1 MKVLY
6 LDCFSGISGNMFLG
20 GLVALGLPEAELRSM
35 LASLKVEGFNLE
47 VEAVQKKGIAATH
60 LDVRLHHYEHEHHHH
75 QHEQSAHGHAGGHN
89 HHGHAAPENK
99 APEPQHHHHHH
110 EHRHL
115 PDIAALLQAAPLP
128 EVVRERSLA
137 VFHRLAE
144 AEAKVHGTTPDKVH
158 FHEVGAVDA
167 IVDIVGTVYGLHYL
181 GIEKIYASK
190 VYTGSGFVDC
200 AHGRMPVPAPATA
213 ELLCGIPQ
221 AQGVIERELTTPT
234 GAALLA
240 ALSDGFGAQPEGFL
254 CERIAYGAGGWDLP
268 QPNVLRLC
276 LGTLDEKPEREAVVL
291 LEANLD
297 DLSPQITAYS
307 AERLLKSG
315 ALDVWTTPVF
325 MKKGRSGVVLSALCL
340 PDKQGDLEE
349 VFFQETSTL
358 GVRATPLKRRIQERA
373 FQEVETPWGKVRMK
387 LGEDNAMPEYEDC
400 KKLAQEQ
407 GIPLKKVQ
415 MAAWRAFG
423 LLER

>member
-20 GLVALGLPEAELRSM
+20 GLVALGLPETELRGM
-35 LASLKVEGFNLE
+35 LASLKVEGFSLD

-60 LDVRLHHYEHEHHHH
+60 LDVRLHHHDHEHHH
-75 QHEQSAHGHAGGHN
+75 QQQEPGAHGHAGEAG
-89 HHGHAAPENK
+89 HHGHK
-99 APEPQHHHHHH
+99 APEPQHHHH

-115 PDIAALLQAAPLP
+115 PEIEALLLKAPLP
-128 EVVRERSLA
+128 QAVQKRSMA
-137 VFHRLAE
+137 VFYRLAE

-167 IVDIVGTVYGLHYL
+167 IVDIVGTVYGLYYL

-190 VYTGSGFVDC
+190 VYTGSGFVEC

-221 AQGVIERELTTPT
+221 AQGDIERELTTPT

-240 ALSDGFGAQPEGFL
+240 ELSDGFGALPEGFL

-276 LGTLDEKPEREAVVL
+276 LGMLSEEPEQEDVIL

-307 AERLLKSG
+307 AEMLLKSG
-315 ALDVWTTPVF
+315 ALDVWTTPVL

-340 PDKQGDLEE
+340 PDKQAELEE
-349 VFFQETSTL
+349 IFFKETSTL
-358 GVRATPLKRRIQERA
+358 GVRVMRLKRRIQART
-373 FQEVETPWGKVRMK
+373 FQEVETPWGKVQMK
-387 LGEDNAMPEYEDC
+387 MGEDNAMPEYEDC
-400 KKLAQEQ
+400 RKLAQKE

-415 MAAWRAFG
+415 LAAWQALRSKPN
-423 LLER
+423 ES

>member
-60 LDVRLHHYEHEHHHH
+60 LDVRLHHHEHEHHHH
-75 QHEQSAHGHAGGHN
+75 QQEQSAHGHAGGHN
-89 HHGHAAPENK
+89 HHGHA

-240 ALSDGFGAQPEGFL
+240 ALSDGFGAPPEGFL

-340 PDKQGDLEE
+340 PDKQGELEE

>member
-20 GLVALGLPEAELRSM
+20 GLVALGLPEMKLREM
-35 LASLKVEGFNLE
+35 LTSLKVEGFSLD

-60 LDVRLHHYEHEHHHH
+60 LDVRLHHHEHEHHHH
-75 QHEQSAHGHAGGHN
+75 QQEQSAQGHAHGHHS
-89 HHGHAAPENK
+89 HAAAAEK
-99 APEPQHHHHHH
+99 APEPHHHHH

-115 PDIAALLQAAPLP
+115 PEIETLLQAAPLP
-128 EVVRERSLA
+128 PVVRERSLA
-137 VFHRLAE
+137 VFRRLAE

-167 IVDIVGTVYGLHYL
+167 IVDIVGTVYGLYYL

-190 VYTGSGFVDC
+190 VYTGSGFVEC

-221 AQGVIERELTTPT
+221 AQGAIERELTTPT

-240 ALSDGFGAQPEGFL
+240 ALSDGFGAQPEGFI
-254 CERIAYGAGGWDLP
+254 CEQIAYGAGGWDLP

-276 LGTLDEKPEREAVVL
+276 LGTLAEKPERENVML

-297 DLSPQITAYS
+297 DLSPQVTAYS
-307 AERLLKSG
+307 AERLLQNG
-315 ALDVWTTPVF
+315 ALDVWTTPVL
-325 MKKGRSGVVLSALCL
+325 MKKGRSGVVLSALCT
-340 PDKQGDLEE
+340 PDKQAELED
-349 VFFQETSTL
+349 VFFRETSTL
-358 GVRATPLKRRIQERA
+358 GVRATPLKRRIQARA

-407 GIPLKKVQ
+407 GIPLKEVQ

-423 LLER
+423 LQEC

>member
-20 GLVALGLPEAELRSM
+20 GLLALGFPESELRGM
-35 LASLKVEGFNLE
+35 LASLNLEGFSLD
-47 VEAVQKKGIAATH
+47 VEQVQKKGIAATH
-60 LDVRLHHYEHEHHHH
+60 LDVRLHHHEHAHHHH
-75 QHEQSAHGHAGGHN
+75 QQQEQSVHGHGH
-89 HHGHAAPENK
+89 HSHAAAEVK
-99 APEPQHHHHHH
+99 VPEPRHHHH

-115 PDIAALLQAAPLP
+115 PEIETLLQAASLP
-128 EVVRERSLA
+128 PVVRERSLA
-137 VFHRLAE
+137 VFYRLAK

-167 IVDIVGTVYGLHYL
+167 IVDIVGTVYGLYYL

-190 VYTGSGFVDC
+190 VYTGRGFVEC

-221 AQGVIERELTTPT
+221 AQGEIERELTTPT

-240 ALSDGFGAQPEGFL
+240 ELSAGFGAQPETFL

-276 LGTLDEKPEREAVVL
+276 LGTLTEETGREEVVL

-297 DLSPQITAYS
+297 DLSPQIMAYS
-307 AERLLKSG
+307 AEQLLESG
-315 ALDVWTTPVF
+315 ALDVWTTPVL

-340 PDKQGDLEE
+340 PGKQAALED
-349 VFFQETSTL
+349 VFFRETSTL
-358 GVRATPLKRRIQERA
+358 GVRATQLKRRIQTRT
-373 FQEVETPWGKVRMK
+373 FQEVETPWGNVRMK
-387 LGEDNAMPEYEDC
+387 VGENNAMPEYEDC

-407 GIPLKKVQ
+407 RVSLKRVQ
-415 MAAWRAFG
+415 LAAWKAFA
-423 LLER
+423 LQENSSEK

>member
-20 GLVALGLPEAELRSM
+20 GLVALGLPETELRRM
-35 LASLKVEGFNLE
+35 LASLKLEGFSLD

-60 LDVRLHHYEHEHHHH
+60 LDVRLHHHEHHHH
-75 QHEQSAHGHAGGHN
+75 QQQQPEQEGGHGHHD
-89 HHGHAAPENK
+89 HAAESK
-99 APEPQHHHHHH
+99 APDPHHHHH

-115 PDIAALLQAAPLP
+115 PEIEALLQNAPLP
-128 EVVRERSLA
+128 QSVQDRSLA
-137 VFHRLAE
+137 VFRRLAE

-167 IVDIVGTVYGLHYL
+167 IVDIVGTIYGLHYL

-190 VYTGSGFVDC
+190 VYTGSGFVEC

-221 AQGVIERELTTPT
+221 AQGEIEKELTTPT

-240 ALSDGFGAQPEGFL
+240 ELSNGFGAQPEGFL
-254 CERIAYGAGGWDLP
+254 CERIAYGAGGWELP

-276 LGTLDEKPEREAVVL
+276 IGTLAEEFGREDVVL

-307 AERLLKSG
+307 AERLLESG
-315 ALDVWTTPVF
+315 ALDVWTTPVL
-325 MKKGRSGVVLSALCL
+325 MKKGRSGVVLSALCF
-340 PDKQGDLEE
+340 PDKQAELEGI
-349 VFFQETSTL
+349 FFEETSTL
-358 GVRATPLKRRIQERA
+358 GVRATQLKRRIQTRV
-373 FQEVETPWGKVRMK
+373 FQEVETPWGKVRIKM
-387 LGEDNAMPEYEDC
+387 GEDNVMPEYEDC

-407 GIPLKKVQ
+407 GLPLKKVQ
-415 MAAWRAFG
+415 MAAWRAWG
-423 LLER
+423 LLGS

>member
-20 GLVALGLPEAELRSM
+20 GLVALGLPETELRRM
-35 LASLKVEGFNLE
+35 LASLKLDGFSLD

-60 LDVRLHHYEHEHHHH
+60 LDVRLHHHEHHHH
-75 QHEQSAHGHAGGHN
+75 HQQPEQEGGHAGGHG
-89 HHGHAAPENK
+89 HHGHAAESK
-99 APEPQHHHHHH
+99 APELHHHHH

-115 PDIAALLQAAPLP
+115 PEIEALLRNAPLP
-128 EVVRERSLA
+128 QAVQERSLA
-137 VFHRLAE
+137 VFQRLAE

-167 IVDIVGTVYGLHYL
+167 IVDIVGTIYGLHYL

-190 VYTGSGFVDC
+190 VYTGSGFVEC

-221 AQGVIERELTTPT
+221 AQGEIERELTTPT

-240 ALSDGFGAQPEGFL
+240 ELSNGFGAQPEGFL

-276 LGTLDEKPEREAVVL
+276 LGTLADAAGQEDVVL

-307 AERLLKSG
+307 ADRLLKSG
-315 ALDVWTTPVF
+315 ALDVWTTPVL
-325 MKKGRSGVVLSALCL
+325 MKKGRSGVVLSALCF
-340 PDKQGDLEE
+340 PDKQAELEE
-349 VFFQETSTL
+349 IFFGETSTL
-358 GVRATPLKRRIQERA
+358 GVRATQLKRRIQTRV
-373 FQEVETPWGKVRMK
+373 FQEVETPWGKVRIKM
-387 LGEDNAMPEYEDC
+387 GEDNVMPEYEDC

-415 MAAWRAFG
+415 MAAWRAWG
-423 LLER
+423 LQGS

>member
-20 GLVALGLPEAELRSM
+20 GLVALGLPETELRSM
-35 LASLKVEGFNLE
+35 LASLKVEGFSLD

-60 LDVRLHHYEHEHHHH
+60 LDVRLHHHDHEHHHH
-75 QHEQSAHGHAGGHN
+75 QQEQPHGHAGGHSQ
-89 HHGHAAPENK
+89 HGHAAAEDK
-99 APEPQHHHHHH
+99 ALEPHHHHH

-115 PDIAALLQAAPLP
+115 PEIAALLQAAPLP
-128 EVVRERSLA
+128 PAVRERSLA

-167 IVDIVGTVYGLHYL
+167 IVDIVGTVYGLYYL

-190 VYTGSGFVDC
+190 VYTGSGFVEC

-221 AQGVIERELTTPT
+221 AQGEIARELTTPT

-240 ALSDGFGAQPEGFL
+240 ELSAGFGAQPEGFL

-268 QPNVLRLC
+268 QPHVLRLC
-276 LGTLDEKPEREAVVL
+276 LGTLAEETGREDVVL

-307 AERLLKSG
+307 AEMLLKSG
-315 ALDVWTTPVF
+315 ALDVWTTPVI

-340 PDKQGDLEE
+340 PDKQAELEA

-358 GVRATPLKRRIQERA
+358 GVRATQLKRRIQARA
-373 FQEVETPWGKVRMK
+373 FREVETPWGKVRMK

-407 GIPLKKVQ
+407 GISLKKVQ

-423 LLER
+423 LLEC